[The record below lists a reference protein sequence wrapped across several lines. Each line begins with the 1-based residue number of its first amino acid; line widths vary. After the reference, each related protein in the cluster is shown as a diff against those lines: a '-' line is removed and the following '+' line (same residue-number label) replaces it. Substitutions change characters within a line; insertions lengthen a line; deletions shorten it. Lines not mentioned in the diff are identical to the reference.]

1 MLEPTSCSEWIS
13 GSFII
18 PKKDSHICWISDF
31 RALNKALRRNV
42 YPIPRIQ
49 EILTRQTG
57 YAFLPKLDILM
68 QYYTF
73 ELDDASK
80 DLCTIATPFGLYHYC
95 CLPMGIN
102 QSPDIA
108 QEIMECVLHSIDDIE
123 IYIDDIA
130 CFSNDFD
137 SHMALLDQ
145 VFAHLQDHGFATTH
159 SNVNGPS
166 K

>member
-1 MLEPTSCSEWIS
+1 MPAKIFAQSQLPLDS
-13 GSFII
+13 II
-18 PKKDSHICWISDF
+18 
-31 RALNKALRRNV
+31 N
-42 YPIPRIQ
+42 
-49 EILTRQTG
+49 
-57 YAFLPKLDILM
+57 
-68 QYYTF
+68 
-73 ELDDASK
+73 
-80 DLCTIATPFGLYHYC
+80 YC

-130 CFSNDFD
+130 SFSNDFD

-166 K
+166 KKPVFLDIG